1 MGLLTNQLR
10 WGLLLGLGLPVFI
23 LGIALLNLDFK
34 ITEGDKV
41 AGIAT
46 LCTLPNLLL
55 FFGSLRK
62 NKEPFAYG
70 VLASTIL
77 CALFTFGL
85 KLFG

>member
-1 MGLLTNQLR
+1 MGFLTKQLR
-10 WGLLLGLGLPVFI
+10 RGLLLGLGLPLFI

-34 ITEGDKV
+34 ITEFDKF

-46 LCTLPNLLL
+46 ICAIPNLLL

-62 NKEPFAYG
+62 NNEPFAYG
-70 VLASTIL
+70 VLASSIL
-77 CALFTFGL
+77 WALFNFGL

>member
-1 MGLLTNQLR
+1 MGLLTKQLR
-10 WGLLLGLGLPVFI
+10 WGLLLGLGLPIFI
-23 LGIALLNLDFK
+23 IGIAMLNIDFEIK
-34 ITEGDKV
+34 EVDKV
-41 AGIAT
+41 AGITT

-62 NKEPFAYG
+62 NKESFAYG

-77 CALFTFGL
+77 WALFTFGL